1 MSRIGDFVADT
12 SAARTSDVRMAVGA
26 VFDGRAF
33 VTPDD
38 IKRVA
43 LPALRHR
50 VLLDPAEEIEGGT
63 TDEVLTRILDT
74 LEVPR

>member
-1 MSRIGDFVADT
+1 MLL
-12 SAARTSDVRMAVGA
+12 AASKACA